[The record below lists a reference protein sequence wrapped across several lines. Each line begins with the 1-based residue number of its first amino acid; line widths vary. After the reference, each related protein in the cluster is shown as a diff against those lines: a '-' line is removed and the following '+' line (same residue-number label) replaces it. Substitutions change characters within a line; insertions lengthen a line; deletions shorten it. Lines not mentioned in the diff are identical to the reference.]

1 MALQLRRGTN
11 TQRQSVVFDEGEL
24 VYTTDTKSL
33 YVGDGLT
40 AGGTV
45 IQGSGDGGTSNSFA
59 TIVVAGQSNVVAD
72 SSTDTL
78 TLVAG
83 TNVSITTNA
92 TNDSI
97 TINASGGATEIGQL
111 TDVDTSTTPPNDGD
125 ALVWSQTAMAWIPD
139 SVSGLNYSLNDLN
152 DVDTATAPP
161 TNGNVLVWNEING
174 NWVPGVGG
182 GGSAIT
188 VYDETDELT
197 TSLTSLRFEGA
208 GVAATNTDGDVTIT
222 ITGTGTSALGDLSD
236 VDTSTTPPVD
246 QDILKYDGVD
256 NTWKNVPFTPVSMLN
271 DLNDVDLE
279 TAGPGD
285 GDVLVYDQ
293 LGAQWIPSTN
303 GKVGYGGDTSL
314 AWYDGAGREVSAAG
328 ELTWDAVGH
337 ILTSQGGFAGPLT
350 GDVTGDLTGDVTGNL
365 SGTTT
370 GNHIGDVYA
379 NPGAKIL
386 EAGTNG
392 TDAVFTGSVT
402 GNVTG
407 NVNGN
412 LTGVVLSPGQI
423 NITSVGTLTGL
434 TTQAKVNVVDN
445 YQIVSQVYASTDGTR
460 PNQITVVSTS
470 RMAVGNLIKFRGAGS
485 ASNIVVGTSY
495 YVKTIVDSTHFTMS
509 TVNGGTVFA
518 ITATVSVSGISVMI
532 DQQWAGI
539 EIKSHALATD
549 DQTDIFKIT
558 SSHYSTTNNSGG
570 NVIDYTGA
578 GLGESLRFNRSR
590 GTVDSP
596 RSVETGDVIFG
607 QEYSGY
613 VSPTDGSPGDYQPVA
628 LITVGVEGTVNRTPG
643 SLVSPGFMSYT
654 IQTES
659 GTPITPLIIHGKK
672 QTVEIT
678 NIENPGLFIES
689 VNWISAT
696 ATGTYSLSSTITTNH
711 VLPNAGGYTLT
722 LNMPTSPKDG
732 QLCKFILATA
742 NATLALGTGAIN
754 TGDGF
759 AGAQTAGFLRTYI
772 WRDSYNLWFR
782 IV

>member
-1 MALQLRRGTN
+1 MALRLRRGTN
-11 TQRQSVVFDEGEL
+11 TQRQSVIFDEGEL

-45 IQGSGDGGTSNSFA
+45 IQGSGGGGTSDSFA

-72 SSTDTL
+72 SATDTL

-92 TNDSI
+92 TTDAI

-111 TDVDTSTTPPNDGD
+111 TDVDTSTVPPNDGD
-125 ALVWSQTAMAWIPD
+125 SLVWNQTAMAWIPD
-139 SVSGLNYSLNDLN
+139 SISGLNYSLNDLN

-161 TNGNVLVWNEING
+161 ANGNVLVWNTING
-174 NWVPGVGG
+174 NWVPGVSS

-188 VYDETDELT
+188 VYDESTELT
-197 TSLTSLRFEGA
+197 ASLTSLRFVGS
-208 GVAATNTDGDVTIT
+208 GVAATNTDGDVTVT
-222 ITGTGTSALGDLSD
+222 ITGTGTSALDDLSD
-236 VDTSTTPPVD
+236 VDTTTVAPID
-246 QDILKYDGVD
+246 KDILQFDGND
-256 NTWKNVPFTPVSMLN
+256 NTWKNVAFVPVVRLDN
-271 DLNDVDLE
+271 LDDVDLL

-285 GDVLVYDQ
+285 GDVLAYDQ
-293 LGAQWIPSTN
+293 LASQWVPSTN
-303 GKVGYGGDTSL
+303 GKVAFGGNTAL
-314 AWYDGAGREVSAAG
+314 AWYDGAGREVGAAG
-328 ELTWDAVGH
+328 ELTWNKISHV
-337 ILTSQGGFAGPLT
+337 LTSQGGFTGSLT
-350 GDVTGDLTGDVTGNL
+350 GNVTGNL
-365 SGTTT
+365 TGNVNGNVSGNTT

-379 NPGAKIL
+379 NVGAKVL

-423 NITSVGTLTGL
+423 NITSVGTLKGL
-434 TTQAKVNVVDN
+434 STQAKVNVADN
-445 YQIVSQVYASTDGTR
+445 YQVVSQVYASSDGTR
-460 PNQITVVSTS
+460 PNQITVVSTAQI
-470 RMAVGNLIKFRGAGS
+470 AVGNVIKFRGSGS

-495 YVKTIVDSTHFTMS
+495 YVKTIVDSTNFTMS
-509 TVNGGTVFA
+509 TVNGGAVFA
-518 ITATVSVSGISVMI
+518 ITTTVAVSGISVMI

-539 EIKSHALATD
+539 DIKSHALATG

-558 SSHYSTTNNSGG
+558 SSHYSATNNSGG
-570 NVIDYTGA
+570 NVVDYTGA
-578 GLGESLRFNRSR
+578 GLGESLRFARSR

-596 RSVETGDVIFG
+596 RSVETGDIVFG
-607 QEYSGY
+607 QEYIAY

-628 LITVGVEGTVNRTPG
+628 LLTVGVEGTVNRTVG
-643 SLVSPGFMSYT
+643 NLVSPGFMSYT
-654 IQTES
+654 VQTES
-659 GTPITPLIIHGKK
+659 GIPITPMIIHGKK
-672 QTVEIT
+672 QTVEIS
-678 NIENPGLFIES
+678 NINNTGLFIES
-689 VNWISAT
+689 INWISAT

-722 LNMPTSPKDG
+722 LNMPTSPQDG

-742 NATLALGTGAIN
+742 NATLALGTGTIN

-759 AGAQTAGFLRTYI
+759 TGAQTSGFIRTYI
-772 WRDSYNLWFR
+772 WRASYNLWFR